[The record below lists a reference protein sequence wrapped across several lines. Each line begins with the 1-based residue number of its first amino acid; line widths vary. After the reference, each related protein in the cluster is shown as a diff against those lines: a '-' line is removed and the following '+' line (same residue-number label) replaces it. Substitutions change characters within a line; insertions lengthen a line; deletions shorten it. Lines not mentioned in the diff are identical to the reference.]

1 MAKRV
6 KVAWL
11 FQQILWIR
19 KILLQ
24 SVLQTNSS
32 EAASSLYNRTQS
44 TDTKG
49 LSARLLFAC
58 IFSAM
63 CSLPVTLS
71 PNIGTLR
78 FVGAT
83 CLILSYIFLTL
94 RLYVQEWVLLL
105 IQNKAALI
113 TRVLLNHLNYC
124 MRLNSVA
131 NKKAYFTGEEMT
143 FKYTDVSDL
152 ATQENMIFLV

>member
-1 MAKRV
+1 MDKKNTV
-6 KVAWL
+6 T
-11 FQQILWIR
+11 IR
-19 KILLQ
+19 LTDEQFGWRQVLYTTEHN
-24 SVLQTNSS
+24 LQTRK
-32 EAASSLYNRTQS
+32 ACLPVCSLRVS
-44 TDTKG
+44 
-49 LSARLLFAC
+49 
-58 IFSAM
+58 

-131 NKKAYFTGEEMT
+131 NKKAYFTGEEVT